1 MSGLEIV
8 GAVLGAFPIAITLL
22 EKYREIGQTFN
33 FWWAIRREYRK
44 CRQDL
49 NYHRLVL
56 QGSLKQML
64 LPLAVDDDTIKT
76 MLDEPT
82 GEAWS
87 DPDILQQLRQR
98 LAESFELCLEIV
110 DAMMKTMKEVEK
122 ELALDQDAVQEQ
134 LLNEAKVRIRCTS

>member
-1 MSGLEIV
+1 
-8 GAVLGAFPIAITLL
+8 
-22 EKYREIGQTFN
+22 
-33 FWWAIRREYRK
+33 
-44 CRQDL
+44 
-49 NYHRLVL
+49 
-56 QGSLKQML
+56 ML

-98 LAESFELCLEIV
+98 LGESFELCLEIV

-134 LLNEAKVRIRCTS
+134 LLNEVKVRIRCTS